1 MSDRTAQVAALV
13 ATTSAR
19 HDELHNELELL
30 SSISHE
36 VAEATA
42 RLGDMQKKLTE
53 GEARQRATERA
64 TTAADEKHKD
74 LSQSKG
80 RKLGHAILGQGK
92 KFKAQQEQAEK
103 YVSSSLLTTIERS

>member
-1 MSDRTAQVAALV
+1 MSDRTARVAELI

-30 SSISHE
+30 SSVAHE
-36 VAEATA
+36 IAEASM

-53 GEARQRATERA
+53 GEARQRVTEHA
-64 TTAADEKHKD
+64 TTVADEKHKD

-80 RKLGHAILGQGK
+80 RKFGHAILGQGK

-103 YVSSSLLTTIERS
+103 YVHGGTVYH